1 MRSIPSLS
9 ALFAGVVLTG
19 LVACEPSDPTALGTG
34 PAVVEATGAAT
45 AAARGRD
52 NGNVSVPITM
62 RAALAWTVPGAS
74 ADDCPDLVDPGTGEL
89 FTAAGQGTGRANH
102 LGRLRVTRMD
112 HPTMNLCPIL
122 EGLPPAPEG
131 LARTGQIELVAADG
145 STLSGRYDFLF
156 VPPELGGF
164 FTMTVQMGTGRF
176 QGASGQL
183 DFNWDESGEVMCSDP
198 LCLEEA
204 TIDPMV
210 FEGAIIL
217 PRP

>member
-1 MRSIPSLS
+1 MKSIPSLS
-9 ALFAGVVLTG
+9 ALFAGIVLVG
-19 LVACEPSDPTALGTG
+19 LVACESSDPTALSTG
-34 PAVVEATGAAT
+34 PAVMEATGAAM
-45 AAARGRD
+45 AVAPGRD
-52 NGNVSVPITM
+52 NGGVSVPITV
-62 RAALAWTVPGAS
+62 RAAVAWTVPGAS
-74 ADDCPDLVDPGTGEL
+74 ANDCPDLIDPGTGEL
-89 FTAAGQGTGRANH
+89 FKAAGQGTGRANH
-102 LGRLRVTRMD
+102 LGRVRVTRMD

-131 LARTGQIELVAADG
+131 VARTGEFELVAADG
-145 STLSGRYDFLF
+145 STLAGRYEFLY

-164 FTMTVQMGTGRF
+164 FTMTVLMGTGRF

-204 TIDPMV
+204 TIDPVV